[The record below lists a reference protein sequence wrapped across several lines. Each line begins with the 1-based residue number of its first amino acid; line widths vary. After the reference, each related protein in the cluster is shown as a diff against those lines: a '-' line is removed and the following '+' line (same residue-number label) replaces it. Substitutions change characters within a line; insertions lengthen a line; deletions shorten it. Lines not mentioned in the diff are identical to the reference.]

1 MAGWGNLSHDTVRL
15 ITRLQEETGR
25 GYADADRD
33 GRDDATG
40 QTIDEWIAAAEDE
53 VLTRER
59 EQANAQRLQ
68 GNREAERYADSYE
81 EYESSG
87 QRTRDLDAGRDPM
100 RRPGTGSGDSGGG
113 AGGGGGPGEEE
124 QWERDTRGIP
134 IIGGPADARAAEREA
149 RRQEG
154 FWDDLENY
162 WYAPE
167 DLAVDYQEEG
177 NIEAGWDPATEA
189 EERALAG
196 FEDIYS
202 HGGLTGADRA
212 RLQQGEQEMGRAMR
226 SQREAD
232 MSQLRARG
240 LGGSGASIGAMMS
253 AQQSGADM
261 LANRELNM
269 QQVAEQRAME
279 ALSRAG
285 SLGGQI
291 RQATDDY
298 NRWNTDY
305 SRDREQRNNVWR
317 NRSRESTSEARRYAE
332 ERRERQT
339 AGKTGQYSTD
349 VSRRS
354 GEAARN
360 DENAKGVISAVGELI
375 DEI

>member
-1 MAGWGNLSHDTVRL
+1 MAGWGNLSQDTVRT
-15 ITRLQEETGR
+15 ITRLQQETGR
-25 GYADADRD
+25 SFVDENGD
-33 GRDDATG
+33 GRDDSTG
-40 QTIDEWIAAAEDE
+40 ASIDEWISAAEDE

-59 EQANAQRLQ
+59 EQANAQELQ
-68 GNREAERYADSYE
+68 RRRGEEQYASDYD
-81 EYESSG
+81 EYQSSG
-87 QRTRDLDAGRDPM
+87 QRTRDLDAGREPM
-100 RRPGTGSGDSGGG
+100 RRPGSGGGGG
-113 AGGGGGPGEEE
+113 AGGADGGGEAP
-124 QWERDTRGIP
+124 QWAQDTRGIP
-134 IIGGPADARAAEREA
+134 IVGGPADAYYAEQEA

-167 DLAVDYQEEG
+167 DLDVDYQEEG
-177 NIEAGWDPATEA
+177 FVGADWSPDTAA

-196 FEDIYS
+196 LEDIYQS
-202 HGGLTGADRA
+202 GGLTGADRA
-212 RLQQGEQEMGRAMR
+212 RLTQGEQEMGRAMR

-269 QQVAEQRAME
+269 QQVAERRAME
-279 ALSRAG
+279 ALSRSG
-285 SLGGQI
+285 QLGGQI
-291 RQATDDY
+291 REAQSDF

-332 ERRERQT
+332 QRRERQT

-360 DENAKGVISAVGELI
+360 DENAKGIISAAGELL
-375 DEI
+375 DDL